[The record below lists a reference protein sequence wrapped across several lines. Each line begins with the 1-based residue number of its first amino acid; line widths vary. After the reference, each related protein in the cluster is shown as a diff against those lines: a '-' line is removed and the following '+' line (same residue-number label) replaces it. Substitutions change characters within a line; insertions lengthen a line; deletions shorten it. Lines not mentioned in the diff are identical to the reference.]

1 MNSSGELVPDPACM
15 NPPEVI
21 DPPDSNCSN
30 SELVPDP
37 ACMNPPEVI
46 DPPDSNCSN
55 SELEPDLE
63 CMNSTSAEDPSRESD
78 SISVGVAV
86 GAAVAIVVVVTIA
99 IVVLIMLVRKHKLQ
113 IKKQMIT
120 DPISPRRYIHNI
132 SMQII
137 TEFCSVQMFSLHA
150 DLVGVQTRHVTMV
163 S

>member
-1 MNSSGELVPDPACM
+1 MNSSGELVPDPDQCM
-15 NPPEVI
+15 NPPEV
-21 DPPDSNCSN
+21 
-30 SELVPDP
+30 
-37 ACMNPPEVI
+37 
-46 DPPDSNCSN
+46 PDSNCSN

-78 SISVGVAV
+78 GISVGVAV
-86 GAAVAIVVVVTIA
+86 GAAVAIVVVVTIV

-113 IKKQMIT
+113 IKKQIT

>member
-1 MNSSGELVPDPACM
+1 MNSSGELVPDPDQCM
-15 NPPEVI
+15 NPPEV
-21 DPPDSNCSN
+21 
-30 SELVPDP
+30 
-37 ACMNPPEVI
+37 
-46 DPPDSNCSN
+46 PDSNCSN

-63 CMNSTSAEDPSRESD
+63 CMNSTSAEESD
-78 SISVGVAV
+78 GISVGVAM

-113 IKKQMIT
+113 IKKQIT